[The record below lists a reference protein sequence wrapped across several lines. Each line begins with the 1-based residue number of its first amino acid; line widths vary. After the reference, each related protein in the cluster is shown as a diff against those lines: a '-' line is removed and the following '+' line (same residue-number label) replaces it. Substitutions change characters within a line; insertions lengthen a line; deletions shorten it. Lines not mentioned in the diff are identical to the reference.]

1 MNKESVDSFIASL
14 NWGKELK
21 FAEAIAAKR
30 LSTFRKDECNS
41 KGNEAHDIA
50 VGVISKFL
58 DDPALLLKESDL
70 GVRNFRAR
78 IRGEINN
85 AVKLIVKSKEVR
97 TTASYS
103 YNEVLSDEAFFD
115 YVIQTP
121 STAEA
126 ELNSKQAVTAY
137 FDQVGE
143 KLLAKPDEQAW
154 LILEELRDGKKPQ
167 EIVEGNNLTI
177 EKVYSA
183 IKRIHR
189 AAQQVKEP
197 ELYV

>member
-1 MNKESVDSFIASL
+1 MNKESIDSFIASL

-21 FAEAIAAKR
+21 FAEAIAVKR
-30 LSTFRKDECNS
+30 LGVFRKDECNS

-58 DDPALLLKESDL
+58 DDPASSLKESDL
-70 GVRNFRAR
+70 SVRNLRAR

-97 TTASYS
+97 TTVS
-103 YNEVLSDEAFFD
+103 YNYNEMLSDEAFFD
-115 YVIQTP
+115 YIIQTP
-121 STAEA
+121 STSEA

-167 EIVEGNNLTI
+167 EIAEGNNLTV

>member
-14 NWGKELK
+14 NWGRELK
-21 FAEAIAAKR
+21 FAEAIAVKR
-30 LSTFRKDECNS
+30 LSVFRKDECNS

-58 DDPALLLKESDL
+58 DDPASLKVSDL

-97 TTASYS
+97 ATASYS
-103 YNEVLSDEAFFD
+103 YSEVLSDEAFFD
-115 YVIQTP
+115 YIIQTP

-126 ELNSKQAVTAY
+126 ELNSKQAITAY

-167 EIVEGNNLTI
+167 EIAEGNNLTI

-197 ELYV
+197 ELHV

>member
-1 MNKESVDSFIASL
+1 MNKESVESFIASL

-21 FAEAIAAKR
+21 FAEAIAVKR
-30 LSTFRKDECNS
+30 LSIFRKDECNS

-50 VGVISKFL
+50 MSVISKFL
-58 DDPALLLKESDL
+58 DDPDSLKESDL

-97 TTASYS
+97 ATASYS

-167 EIVEGNNLTI
+167 EIAEGNNLTI